1 MKAMSGKENLISEL
15 HPRKGSWKIAVRITD
30 MWDVKKHNGR
40 QAIEMVFIDQMGV
53 KIRATLWQELF
64 PEFQPKLSLGCSYLI
79 QNIKVVDNQ
88 SEYKVSSIPYL
99 LYFVKTTSVKEV
111 ERPEILANVHVITK
125 IADIISG
132 IALRHTLVDVVG
144 VIAEVIERKTVN
156 PAYRVT
162 VKLRDN
168 SDAEILMTLWEDY
181 ALQLDDVIEK
191 NHFKREP
198 LVLMLTLAKIKDAT
212 DKYPLSVQNIKN
224 GSKLYVN
231 SDDIAEIR
239 KFRDSLC
246 VPFYVGGL
254 TEEDSGSQSQYT
266 SNSQRG
272 DRDKFLHN
280 AQMVRLGDISR
291 LREDCFC
298 LTVATVDEVLI
309 DTPWSYDSC
318 PNCTTTFDPLK
329 IVGACRSCQN
339 QVSHTVPKY
348 KLVVKMEHNG
358 EKANFYFWDATCIK
372 MFDKTAEECRQELIV
387 GGDEIKVFPECVDD
401 LVGKTLAVRFK
412 FRVNMRQS
420 SVMDV
425 SEEEHHIQTLT
436 FKLGLQPSLSQ
447 SADYDPG
454 NTAFITLAKR
464 LSGEQATN
472 EFDSED
478 TTAYELSTNK
488 HIKAEYIVIVVLYTC
503 VISEV
508 DKPGSASGPM
518 TALVRYIVDKPL
530 YDSGLMTPYD
540 GNVYT
545 YTKSLSYKVL
555 ELVPKQGPP
564 KFLGCTVI
572 YQFQTAFHVDRN
584 YIEVPSK
591 YHQQWAPDYP
601 PNVLFDYNGHKQ
613 IIQIRK
619 DNNRYYFADGL
630 KLFRRE
636 LNIYEGVMVYFMA
649 PNNNTTFHLHFTP
662 PLERQTCG
670 RSHSSTKNYVFT
682 IDITQ
687 PMISNAT
694 PLDDAENDKNGNLDT
709 PYENQNT
716 GYKDVGDPIWQCR
729 HCKAMMWYDE
739 RINKDKQTKNPK
751 FALYCGDGKIQLPV
765 LEDVPQPLRQL
776 LFDSNDSQAKNF
788 QQNIRSYNVMFA
800 FTSPGLQLDTRYNT
814 VRGPPTFR
822 VHGQG
827 HHLIGSLLP
836 LANKSPKFA
845 QLYIYD
851 TDNEV
856 NNRLLQNPMA
866 RDKLQ
871 SLIVSDLKLKLI
883 YDRQSDGRLYNLP
896 NTAEVV
902 ALIVGDEHT
911 GNHRDIIIEKQTGLL
926 KRINELHPAYLPL
939 QYPLLYPRGEDGYR
953 PDIPHKDHPNIHA
966 AKRKNVTMREYFCYR
981 LQSRNNEA
989 QTRLHSRRL
998 FQQWIVDGYC
1008 MIESQKLNYVTQHQQ
1023 QLRVDKYINLNV
1035 CNNAP
1040 ETLGNEKGQRYMEQL
1055 YFDGMTICGHIG
1067 FPDLFL
1073 TLTCN
1078 LVWPEIQ
1085 RKVRKSNLTPHD
1097 CPGVVSRIFKMK
1109 LNQLM
1114 NDLKRGHV
1122 FGPILGCIQLT
1133 DKETMHLCLTQI
1145 ENMLQAN
1152 RKSYAANPH
1161 QNKLIYNEMAYDK
1174 EVLATEFNRC
1184 YHSMIDKQA
1193 SIFDNIMC
1201 VVASQLGGVYFLY
1214 GYGGTG
1220 KTFMWKTLSSAVR
1233 SNGGIVLTVASSGIA
1248 SLLLP
1253 GGRTTHSKFAIPVL
1267 ATQNSTCNIHQES
1280 DLAELLQRTKLIIWD
1295 EAPMCHK
1302 FSFEA
1307 LDKSLKDIMYNDRPF
1322 GGKVIVFGSRSD
1334 IVHFPFIVSF
1344 AMTINKSQG
1353 QSLAHVGLYLP
1364 NPEYEPGR
1372 RYRQNTTF
1380 SSRLFL
1386 FSVSASSS
1394 RLCLSLQP
1402 YHHCALA
1409 ILKNNSNLQH
1419 SEIKEIVAGSASEGF
1434 SIPACVTTTGTSLI
1448 IRQMTTPPS
1457 SPPPPPSDTA
1467 SHSPFTL
1474 KRTRKAT
1481 YLRSLATRVVGVE
1494 RPLVH
1499 VDPET
1504 ENADGPHRKKL
1515 RTYLGIVARDN
1526 VDVTY
1531 ENLKQVPTAQKDLIW
1546 EDIQAE
1552 FDIPEASNLRKKKKI
1567 LQISQFQ
1574 SQMQSEGLALPPE
1587 PEVGPSAARVNTKES
1602 CVDPSR
1608 NDPYMSD
1615 LEKCGLKS
1623 SPPGCPMRGRQP
1635 FTTSIWA
1642 MIKSR
1647 LVLRKLEMQMLTFLY
1662 PLKRA
1667 VGLTKPIDRPDH
1679 DADDPLYL
1687 MTLTIPQLF
1696 LKSLQVMWDATMF
1709 VVFNDNFPLYIKHED
1724 MSEITHG
1731 GQCLSISVIQLWILH
1746 MTEISLRAGN
1756 ADVYGFLEPRSIQR
1770 SVQSQFESESYI
1782 KNWMQNSKRGVYLGA
1797 YLNGALKE
1805 FDDTPQSKSKVAARW
1820 IAVRYFNDA
1829 KPLKLERLKALRIQ
1843 PNGCP
1848 VQAYSEKF
1856 NSTIPGEFEDLAN
1869 WIIGLPPSFLLSCF
1883 ISVLAP
1889 EIRSEPPLV
1898 IKRLTSDEI
1907 ASHHEHDLCLNC
1919 DERYHRGHHYASRVF
1934 LFITEDEDTSGPNIE
1949 SADSSTDPP
1958 KPPDPHPAQISLN
1971 SLTGHLAP
1979 EALRLVGLIIDHSV
1993 VLLLDGGSTHNFAQ
2007 HQLVAQLGL
2016 PCRATSPLR
2025 VMVGNDQNL
2034 ECTTISFN
2042 KFFSI
2047 VPLYGTIMAT
2057 YKLQSIAFALCST
2070 AKPSAI
2076 CRNRPW
2082 DPDITLVA
2090 MV

>member
-1 MKAMSGKENLISEL
+1 MYNNK
-15 HPRKGSWKIAVRITD
+15 
-30 MWDVKKHNGR
+30 DVLN
-40 QAIEMVFIDQMGV
+40 E
-53 KIRATLWQELF
+53 
-64 PEFQPKLSLGCSYLI
+64 
-79 QNIKVVDNQ
+79 
-88 SEYKVSSIPYL
+88 
-99 LYFVKTTSVKEV
+99 
-111 ERPEILANVHVITK
+111 
-125 IADIISG
+125 DII
-132 IALRHTLVDVVG
+132 IAMKNML
-144 VIAEVIERKTVN
+144 
-156 PAYRVT
+156 
-162 VKLRDN
+162 DN
-168 SDAEILMTLWEDY
+168 NNHY
-181 ALQLDDVIEK
+181 A
-191 NHFKREP
+191 H
-198 LVLMLTLAKIKDAT
+198 
-212 DKYPLSVQNIKN
+212 
-224 GSKLYVN
+224 
-231 SDDIAEIR
+231 
-239 KFRDSLC
+239 KFR
-246 VPFYVGGL
+246 
-254 TEEDSGSQSQYT
+254 
-266 SNSQRG
+266 
-272 DRDKFLHN
+272 
-280 AQMVRLGDISR
+280 
-291 LREDCFC
+291 
-298 LTVATVDEVLI
+298 
-309 DTPWSYDSC
+309 
-318 PNCTTTFDPLK
+318 
-329 IVGACRSCQN
+329 
-339 QVSHTVPKY
+339 
-348 KLVVKMEHNG
+348 
-358 EKANFYFWDATCIK
+358 
-372 MFDKTAEECRQELIV
+372 
-387 GGDEIKVFPECVDD
+387 
-401 LVGKTLAVRFK
+401 
-412 FRVNMRQS
+412 
-420 SVMDV
+420 
-425 SEEEHHIQTLT
+425 
-436 FKLGLQPSLSQ
+436 
-447 SADYDPG
+447 
-454 NTAFITLAKR
+454 
-464 LSGEQATN
+464 
-472 EFDSED
+472 
-478 TTAYELSTNK
+478 
-488 HIKAEYIVIVVLYTC
+488 
-503 VISEV
+503 
-508 DKPGSASGPM
+508 
-518 TALVRYIVDKPL
+518 
-530 YDSGLMTPYD
+530 
-540 GNVYT
+540 
-545 YTKSLSYKVL
+545 
-555 ELVPKQGPP
+555 
-564 KFLGCTVI
+564 
-572 YQFQTAFHVDRN
+572 
-584 YIEVPSK
+584 
-591 YHQQWAPDYP
+591 
-601 PNVLFDYNGHKQ
+601 
-613 IIQIRK
+613 
-619 DNNRYYFADGL
+619 
-630 KLFRRE
+630 
-636 LNIYEGVMVYFMA
+636 
-649 PNNNTTFHLHFTP
+649 
-662 PLERQTCG
+662 
-670 RSHSSTKNYVFT
+670 
-682 IDITQ
+682 
-687 PMISNAT
+687 
-694 PLDDAENDKNGNLDT
+694 
-709 PYENQNT
+709 
-716 GYKDVGDPIWQCR
+716 
-729 HCKAMMWYDE
+729 
-739 RINKDKQTKNPK
+739 
-751 FALYCGDGKIQLPV
+751 
-765 LEDVPQPLRQL
+765 
-776 LFDSNDSQAKNF
+776 
-788 QQNIRSYNVMFA
+788 
-800 FTSPGLQLDTRYNT
+800 
-814 VRGPPTFR
+814 
-822 VHGQG
+822 
-827 HHLIGSLLP
+827 
-836 LANKSPKFA
+836 
-845 QLYIYD
+845 
-851 TDNEV
+851 
-856 NNRLLQNPMA
+856 MA

-911 GNHRDIIIEKQTGLL
+911 
-926 KRINELHPAYLPL
+926 
-939 QYPLLYPRGEDGYR
+939 
-953 PDIPHKDHPNIHA
+953 
-966 AKRKNVTMREYFCYR
+966 
-981 LQSRNNEA
+981 
-989 QTRLHSRRL
+989 
-998 FQQWIVDGYC
+998 
-1008 MIESQKLNYVTQHQQ
+1008 
-1023 QLRVDKYINLNV
+1023 
-1035 CNNAP
+1035 
-1040 ETLGNEKGQRYMEQL
+1040 
-1055 YFDGMTICGHIG
+1055 
-1067 FPDLFL
+1067 
-1073 TLTCN
+1073 
-1078 LVWPEIQ
+1078 VWPEIQ

-1097 CPGVVSRIFKMK
+1097 CPGVVLRIFKMK

-1122 FGPILGCIQLT
+1122 FGPILGFIYTIEWQKRGLPHAHILIFLQPANKYPNPEDIDKIISAEIPNKYTDPELYQIISKHMIHGPCGLPNRSAPCMADGKCIRFFPKKFNEATIVDRDGFPVYRRTNDGRTVQKHGIELDNRFVVPYSPQLLLKYRTHLNVEWCNQSTSIKNLFKYINKGSDRITTSIVNVQNQNGRQHQVDDEIKQYLDCREACFAKGFLGSDQEFLGALREANTWGTPHFLRKLFVNLLFMNTMERPEYVWQQTWRWMT
-1133 DKETMHLCLTQI
+1133 DDIVFNH
-1145 ENMLQAN
+1145 
-1152 RKSYAANPH
+1152 KSQGYAANPH

-1184 YHSMIDKQA
+1184 YHSMTDKKA

-1233 SNGGIVLTVASSGIA
+1233 SNGGIVLTVASSDIA

-1280 DLAELLQRTKLIIWD
+1280 NLAELLQRTKLIIWD

-1322 GGKVIVFGSRSD
+1322 GGKFSDWLLDIGDGKVGQANNGHCEITIPYEFLIMDFEDPIQAIVDATYPYLLQNYNNADFLQKRAILASTKDVVDKINDYVLSLIPSDEKKYCSADSVDKSDELLNPTFGVLTPEFLNTLKTSGIPNHKLRIKIGTPIILLRNLD
-1334 IVHFPFIVSF
+1334 QANGLCNGTRLIVTKLGTNVVE
-1344 AMTINKSQG
+1344 AE
-1353 QSLAHVGLYLP
+1353 
-1364 NPEYEPGR
+1364 EYEPGR
-1372 RYRQNTTF
+1372 RYRQNTSSF

-1457 SPPPPPSDTA
+1457 SPPPPPSDAA

-1504 ENADGPHRKKL
+1504 ENVDGPHRKKL

-1546 EDIQAE
+1546 EDIQ
-1552 FDIPEASNLRKKKKI
+1552 
-1567 LQISQFQ
+1567 
-1574 SQMQSEGLALPPE
+1574 MQSEGLALPPK

-1602 CVDPSR
+1602 YVDPSR

-1615 LEKCGLKS
+1615 LEKCGL
-1623 SPPGCPMRGRQP
+1623 
-1635 FTTSIWA
+1635 
-1642 MIKSR
+1642 
-1647 LVLRKLEMQMLTFLY
+1647 
-1662 PLKRA
+1662 A

-1696 LKSLQVMWDATMF
+1696 LKSLQVMWDTTMF

-1756 ADVYGFLEPRSIQR
+1756 ANVYGFLEPRSIQR

-1829 KPLKLERLKALRIQ
+1829 KPLKLERLKALLTTDTSPAHVDSTSTNPFCFVTIRR

-1856 NSTIPGEFEDLAN
+1856 SSTIPGEFEDLAN
-1869 WIIGLPPSFLLSCF
+1869 WIIGLPPPFLLSCF

-2076 CRNRPW
+2076 C
-2082 DPDITLVA
+2082 
-2090 MV
+2090 